1 MFCQKCKTPNHSE
14 AVQCFNCGEK
24 LIAMPAFNPWKND
37 AYILV
42 GMMVA
47 LFALKLPY
55 VAANVY
61 RILNKYN
68 DAILSM
74 GLFYKVY
81 GYISMAGSFIIY
93 FIGILLVKNQ
103 KIRIFLAVLLVLEL
117 GIDIF
122 YRFLN

>member
-1 MFCQKCKTPNHSE
+1 MFCQKCKTPNHPQ

-24 LIAMPAFNPWKND
+24 LIAVSSFNSWKND
-37 AYILV
+37 AYTLI
-42 GMMVA
+42 GIMVA
-47 LFALKLPY
+47 LFSLKLPY
-55 VAANVY
+55 VAANAY
-61 RILNKYN
+61 RILNKYR
-68 DAILSM
+68 DGIGSM
-74 GLFYKVY
+74 ELFYKVY
-81 GYISMAGSFIIY
+81 GYISMAGGFIIY